1 MSHAW
6 NACGFHDPRGFKSH
20 ILRKHQPVF
29 STENAGC
36 FCFLGFGC
44 AAVAVAAVV
53 SAHIFAHVIR
63 LLELENAKTAGC
75 DFRAEMPS
83 LGFRVLE
90 FEKAD
95 TSRQVRTNLTPQ
107 RSPTTHIL

>member
-36 FCFLGFGC
+36 FVFWGLG
-44 AAVAVAAVV
+44 
-53 SAHIFAHVIR
+53 AHFRAHFR
-63 LLELENAKTAGC
+63 LLELTNTKTAGQ

-90 FEKAD
+90 FEEAD

>member
-36 FCFLGFGC
+36 FVFWGFR
-44 AAVAVAAVV
+44 
-53 SAHIFAHVIR
+53 AHFR
-63 LLELENAKTAGC
+63 LLELTNTKTAGR
-75 DFRAEMPS
+75 DFRAELPS

-90 FEKAD
+90 FEEAD
-95 TSRQVRTNLTPQ
+95 TSRLVRTNLTPQ
-107 RSPTTHIL
+107 RSPTPHIL